1 MGSIIAMMLPCIS
14 AIAAPKPILVD
25 LIDYKSWDE
34 GPSRM
39 STTWQS
45 ITGVPPKLV
54 KPSPG
59 VTMFSLNNAVIGTG
73 LTTPITDG
81 FELSFDA
88 LHERYERLLW
98 AGLFNADGTRGYS
111 LYWDSSQ
118 AKFFKGEG
126 FVSIHKVELSDNP
139 RKNLRFNT
147 LGKPMAASAG
157 AGHTANQP
165 PLAHL
170 KLTWDRSSHTLR
182 AYVDDKLVQTVKDDS
197 FDEFTRL
204 YIGGTTGSLFDNI
217 TITAPR

>member
-1 MGSIIAMMLPCIS
+1 MMLPCIS

-88 LHERYERLLW
+88 LHERYARLLW
-98 AGLFNADGTRGYS
+98 AGLFNADGTQGYV
-111 LYWDSSQ
+111 LLWDSSLESS
-118 AKFFKGEG
+118 FKGEG
-126 FVSIHKVELSDNP
+126 FVCIHKVELPGPPN
-139 RKNLRFNT
+139 KTLRFNT
-147 LGKPMAASAG
+147 KGKPLGSNLG
-157 AGHTANQP
+157 SLHTANQP

-170 KLTWDRSSHTLR
+170 KLTWDRASHTLR
-182 AYVDDKLVQTVKDDS
+182 AYVNDKLIQTVKDDS
-197 FDEFTRL
+197 FNDFTRL
-204 YIGGTTGSLFDNI
+204 YIGGTTGSLFDNV
-217 TITAPR
+217 TVTAPR